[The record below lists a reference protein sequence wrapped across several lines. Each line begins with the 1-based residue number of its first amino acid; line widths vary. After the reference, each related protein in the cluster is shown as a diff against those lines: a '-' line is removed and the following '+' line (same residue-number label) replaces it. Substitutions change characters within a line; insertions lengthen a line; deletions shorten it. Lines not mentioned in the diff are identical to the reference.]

1 MTPFVLAAAGLIVA
15 MVMVIASRTCRYILF
30 SATIALVVCLWAFP
44 RVRLCVGQAATSVA
58 SKFVSTFNPGAGA
71 VPDSGQPA
79 LASDADADQGDAPE
93 GVADDDS
100 GQVSDSQ
107 EKSHLI
113 VEAYGAGA
121 SGELVN
127 LLADQSRTP
136 VQKLMGILKLAS
148 SALLSPAAADD
159 EDTTESEPGVD

>member
-15 MVMVIASRTCRYILF
+15 LVMVIASRTCRYILF
-30 SATIALVVCLWAFP
+30 SATIALVVCLVAFP
-44 RVRLCVGQAATSVA
+44 RARLCVGQAATSVA
-58 SKFVSTFNPGAGA
+58 SKFVSTFNPGAM
-71 VPDSGQPA
+71 PDSGQPA

-107 EKSHLI
+107 EKSNLI

-127 LLADQSRTP
+127 LLADQGRTP

>member
-15 MVMVIASRTCRYILF
+15 LVMVIASRTCRYILF
-30 SATIALVVCLWAFP
+30 SATIALVVCLVAFP
-44 RVRLCVGQAATSVA
+44 WARLGAGQAATSVA

-107 EKSHLI
+107 EKSNLI

-127 LLADQSRTP
+127 LLADQGRTS